1 MSELRVDVG
10 YEPEWVREHIPRVL
24 PPNWRVL
31 QVNLDGV
38 SWRSDSLGIA
48 VILSGATE
56 QDGKRWLHLSLSRK
70 SRLPTW
76 EDMRLV
82 KNLFLGRE
90 RLALQVL
97 VSESRWINI
106 HPYVLHL
113 WACVDGDPVP
123 DFARG
128 GDSI

>member
-24 PPNWRVL
+24 PPNWRVMR
-31 QVNLDGV
+31 VNLDGV
-38 SWRSDSLGIA
+38 AWRSDSLGIA

-97 VSESRWINI
+97 VPESRWINI

-113 WACVDGDPVP
+113 WSCIDGDPVP